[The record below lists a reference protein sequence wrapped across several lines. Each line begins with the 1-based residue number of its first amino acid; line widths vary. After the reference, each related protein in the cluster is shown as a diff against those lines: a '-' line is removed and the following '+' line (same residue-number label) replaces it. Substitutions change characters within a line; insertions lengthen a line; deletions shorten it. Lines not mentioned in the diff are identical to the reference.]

1 MTMINARDLSLGR
14 RIAALSFLLIAY
26 FFYAWSWNT
35 VDILRPYIMDSLDLT
50 LTQSGSLYTLQAIG
64 AIIGAVVMGQVAD
77 KIGRRN
83 ALVISMIGY
92 GGFLLSGL
100 AVTSYL
106 LLIGQR
112 LGLGFF
118 LGSMFPIAVGVYSG
132 LFDKAIR
139 GKIAG
144 IVFATY
150 NAAVAAL
157 SFLSAAAFRNGLDWS
172 VLLWAGAVPVAL
184 AVFAFFII
192 PDDRRMI
199 PYDGTAGDPTTAQTS
214 VPLTELFKPG
224 VAKQTLLL
232 ALMTGLN
239 FLAYQCFNGWGT
251 TFLRDERGIPD
262 TAVGDVWGW
271 LLIGQLVGSLIW
283 GWIGDRYGRRVVGWG
298 FIGAAAIVPV
308 YLFVDLGNDTLFT
321 HPWYLPLPDSPLKI
335 VGVAY
340 GMMLS
345 ASVVWGPWLS
355 ELYPPHLRSTAASI
369 FNWGRVVS
377 MLAPIVTG
385 ELAKFYPLPAIMSAA
400 SVAFIAAAVI
410 WFSLPETVAKR
421 AT

>member
-1 MTMINARDLSLGR
+1 MSNTAMIDAKTLPLSK
-14 RIAALSFLLIAY
+14 RIIALAFLLIAY

-35 VDILRPYIMDSLDLT
+35 VDILRPYIKDSLGLT

-64 AIIGAVVMGQVAD
+64 AIIGAVVMGQIAD

-100 AVTSYL
+100 AVTSYML
-106 LLIGQR
+106 LVGQR

-118 LGSMFPIAVGVYSG
+118 MGSMFPIAVGIYSG
-132 LFDKAIR
+132 LFAKAIR

-157 SFLSAAAFRNGLDWS
+157 SFLSAAAFRNGFDWS
-172 VLLWAGAVPVAL
+172 VLLWAGVVPVAL
-184 AVFAFFII
+184 AVFALVAI

-199 PYDGTAGDPTTAQTS
+199 PFDGTANDPTTAQSS
-214 VPLTELFKPG
+214 VPVTELFKTG

-251 TFLRDERGIPD
+251 TFLREERGIPD

-271 LLIGQLVGSLIW
+271 LLIGQLFGSLIW
-283 GWIGDRYGRRVVGWG
+283 GWVGDRYGRRVVGWG
-298 FIGAAAIVPV
+298 FIGAALIVPV
-308 YLFVDLGNDTLFT
+308 YLFVPMSVRALEATGIF
-321 HPWYLPLPDSPLKI
+321 Y
-335 VGVAY
+335 GV
-340 GMMLS
+340 MLS

-377 MLAPIVTG
+377 MLAPLVTG
-385 ELAKFYPLPAIMSAA
+385 ELAKIYPLPIIMSAA
-400 SVAFIAAAVI
+400 SVAFIAAAII
-410 WFSLPETVAKR
+410 WFRLPETVAQSKG
-421 AT
+421 

>member
-1 MTMINARDLSLGR
+1 MIRAEDISKAR
-14 RIAALSFLLIAY
+14 RIAALGFLLVAY

-35 VDILRPYIMDSLDLT
+35 VDILRPYIKESLNLS

-83 ALVISMIGY
+83 ALIISMIGY

-100 AVTSYL
+100 LVGNYT

-118 LGSMFPIAVGVYSG
+118 LGSMFPIAVGIYSG
-132 LFDKAIR
+132 LFDKAVR

-157 SFLSAAAFRNGLDWS
+157 SFLSAAAFRASLDWS

-184 AVFAFFII
+184 ALFAFVIV
-192 PDDRRMI
+192 PDDRKI
-199 PYDGTAGDPTTAQTS
+199 VPYGGPIDGPTTATS
-214 VPLTELFKPG
+214 ALPIAELFKPG
-224 VAKQTLLL
+224 VAKQTMLL

-251 TFLRDERGIPD
+251 TFLREDRGIPD
-262 TAVGDVWGW
+262 TQVGDVWGW
-271 LLIGQLVGSLIW
+271 LLIGQLIGSLIW
-283 GWIGDRYGRRVVGWG
+283 GWIGDRFGRRIAGSG
-298 FIGAAAIVPV
+298 FLFAALIVPV
-308 YLFVDLGNDTLFT
+308 YLFVPMSITALEVTGF
-321 HPWYLPLPDSPLKI
+321 
-335 VGVAY
+335 VY

-345 ASVVWGPWLS
+345 SSVVWGPWLS

-385 ELAKFYPLPAIMSAA
+385 QLAAIYPLPNIMAAA
-400 SVAFIAAAVI
+400 SLAFVAAALI
-410 WFSLPETVAKR
+410 WFRMPETVVRKS
-421 AT
+421 

>member
-1 MTMINARDLSLGR
+1 MSDTAMINARTLPLSR
-14 RIAALSFLLIAY
+14 RVAALSFLLIAY

-35 VDILRPYIMDSLDLT
+35 VDILRPYIKDSLGLT

-64 AIIGAVVMGQVAD
+64 AIVGAVVMGQVAD

-83 ALVISMIGY
+83 ALIISMIGY

-100 AVTSYL
+100 AVSSYG

-118 LGSMFPIAVGVYSG
+118 LGSMFPIAVGIYSG
-132 LFDKAIR
+132 LFAKEIR

-157 SFLSAAAFRNGLDWS
+157 SFLSAAAFRNGFDWS

-184 AVFAFFII
+184 AIFAIFVI
-192 PDDRRMI
+192 PDDRKMI
-199 PYDGTAGDPTTAQTS
+199 PFDGADDGLTTAQSS
-214 VPLTELFKPG
+214 VPVTELFKSG

-251 TFLRDERGIPD
+251 TFLKEDRGIPD

-271 LLIGQLVGSLIW
+271 LLIGQLFGSLIW

-298 FIGAAAIVPV
+298 FIGAALIVPI
-308 YLFVDLGNDTLFT
+308 YLFVPMSIRMLEVT
-321 HPWYLPLPDSPLKI
+321 
-335 VGVAY
+335 GVAY
-340 GMMLS
+340 GVMLS

-377 MLAPIVTG
+377 MLAPLVTG
-385 ELAKFYPLPAIMSAA
+385 ELAKIYPLPIIMSAA
-400 SVAFIAAAVI
+400 SVAFIAAAII
-410 WFSLPETVAKR
+410 WFRMPETVNKQPKQDGDIIA
-421 AT
+421 

>member
-1 MTMINARDLSLGR
+1 MIRAEDLTQGKR
-14 RIAALSFLLIAY
+14 FGALAFLLVAY

-35 VDILRPYIMDSLDLT
+35 VDILRPYIKDSLGLS

-64 AIIGAVVMGQVAD
+64 AIVGAVIMGQVAD

-100 AVTSYL
+100 AVANYTAL
-106 LLIGQR
+106 MGQR
-112 LGLGFF
+112 FGLGFF
-118 LGSMFPIAVGVYSG
+118 LGSMFPIAVGIYSG
-132 LFDKAIR
+132 LFAKAIR

-157 SFLSAAAFRNGLDWS
+157 SFLSAAAFRNGFDWS

-184 AVFAFFII
+184 AIFALIVI
-192 PDDRRMI
+192 PDDRKMI
-199 PYDGTAGDPTTAQTS
+199 PFDGTEDGPTTAQS
-214 VPLTELFKPG
+214 SAPVTELFKPG

-232 ALMTGLN
+232 AFMTGLN

-251 TFLRDERGIPD
+251 TFLREDRGIPD

-271 LLIGQLVGSLIW
+271 LLIGQLVGSLFW
-283 GWIGDRYGRRVVGWG
+283 GWIGDRYGRRIAGWG
-298 FIGAAAIVPV
+298 FIGAAIIVPV
-308 YLFVDLGNDTLFT
+308 YLFVPMSIRALEATG
-321 HPWYLPLPDSPLKI
+321 I
-335 VGVAY
+335 VY
-340 GMMLS
+340 GIMLS

-377 MLAPIVTG
+377 MLAPLVTG
-385 ELAKFYPLPAIMSAA
+385 ELAKVYDLPIIMSAA
-400 SVAFIAAAVI
+400 SAAFIAAAII
-410 WFSLPETVAKR
+410 WFRMPETVVRKN
-421 AT
+421 

>member
-1 MTMINARDLSLGR
+1 MIDAKTIPLAK
-14 RIAALSFLLIAY
+14 RIAALAFLLVAY

-35 VDILRPYIMDSLDLT
+35 VDILRPYIKDSLNLT

-100 AVTSYL
+100 AVSTYV
-106 LLIGQR
+106 LLICQR

-118 LGSMFPIAVGVYSG
+118 MGSMFPIAVGIYSW
-132 LFDKAIR
+132 LFAKAIR

-157 SFLSAAAFRNGLDWS
+157 SFLSAAAFRNGFDWS
-172 VLLWAGAVPVAL
+172 ILLWAGAVPVAL
-184 AVFAFFII
+184 AVFAFVII

-199 PYDGTAGDPTTAQTS
+199 PFDGSADDPATAQTS
-214 VPLTELFKPG
+214 VPVTELFKSG

-251 TFLRDERGIPD
+251 TFLKDERGIPD

-271 LLIGQLVGSLIW
+271 LLIGQLFGSLIW
-283 GWIGDRYGRRVVGWG
+283 GWVGDRYGRRVVGWG
-298 FIGAAAIVPV
+298 FIGAALVVPI
-308 YLFVDLGNDTLFT
+308 YLFVPMSIRALEATGIL
-321 HPWYLPLPDSPLKI
+321 
-335 VGVAY
+335 Y
-340 GMMLS
+340 GIMLS

-385 ELAKFYPLPAIMSAA
+385 ELAKVYPLSYIMSAA
-400 SVAFIAAAVI
+400 SVAFIASALI
-410 WFSLPETVAKR
+410 WFSLPETVTKPAK
-421 AT
+421 